1 MPGYNQIDSALGDVR
16 RLSREGK
23 HDTAVLKKL
32 FQDKYGDDLTQTL
45 KQKDYA
51 TIQNKKIYLT
61 PLGEKRA
68 DNFLRKY
75 HLAKKFAN
83 DILEVPYEE
92 LETFTLDLQEI
103 FTETITDRICTFLG
117 HPQWGLS
124 RKEPIVPGKC
134 CGTISPEVSDLV
146 IPVTKLP
153 LGEEATVAYVST
165 RTEPV
170 LQQLMQFGIYPGVV
184 VRVTSAAPA
193 YILQCEEHQV
203 ALEEKVAK
211 GIYVRR

>member
-1 MPGYNQIDSALGDVR
+1 MATYNKIDSSLGDVKK
-16 RLSREGK
+16 LAREGK
-23 HDTAVLKKL
+23 RDMDVIKKL
-32 FQDKYGDDLTQTL
+32 FKEKYDDDLLPAL
-45 KQKDYA
+45 KQKDYVS
-51 TIQNKKIYLT
+51 IQNKRVSLT

-75 HLAKKFAN
+75 NLAKKFAN

-92 LETFTLDLQEI
+92 LEDFALNLQEI

-117 HPQWGLS
+117 HPKYGMS

-134 CGTISPEVSDLV
+134 CGTVSPEVSELV
-146 IPVTKLP
+146 IPITKLP

-165 RTEPV
+165 LAEPI
-170 LQQLMQFGIYPGVV
+170 LQQLIVFGINPGAT
-184 VRVTSAAPA
+184 VRVVSALPA
-193 YILQCEEHQV
+193 YVIQCGERRV